1 MAGFMM
7 GINPS
12 YTGLNNVYENTYAAG
27 GPQQGSQEAEKSV
40 QGSEEAKEEEKGR
53 FGRKEPGEK
62 CETCEKRKY
71 QDGSDENVSFKAA
84 AHISPESA
92 ASRVRAHEQEHVA
105 NAYTKAA
112 QKGGEVLSVSVRIQT
127 AVCPECGRSYVSG
140 GTTTTS
146 IKYPADPYA
155 ENQRKLK
162 ENAVRGRSID
172 YAARPLEE
180 FEMERF

>member
-1 MAGFMM
+1 MAGFMV

-12 YTGLNNVYENTYAAG
+12 YTGLNNVYENTYTAG
-27 GPQQGSQEAEKSV
+27 EPQGSKEAGDSV
-40 QGSEEAKEEEKGR
+40 QGSEEAKEEKGR
-53 FGRKEPGEK
+53 FGKKDPGEK

-84 AHISPESA
+84 THISPESA
-92 ASRVRAHEQEHVA
+92 GSRVRAHEQEHVA
-105 NAYTKAA
+105 NAYSEAA
-112 QKGGEVLSVSVRIQT
+112 QKDGEVLSVSVRIQT
-127 AVCPECGRSYVSG
+127 AVCPECGKNYVSG
-140 GTTTTS
+140 GTTSTK

>member
-1 MAGFMM
+1 MAGFMV

-27 GPQQGSQEAEKSV
+27 EPQGSKEAGDSV
-40 QGSEEAKEEEKGR
+40 QVSEEAKEEKGR
-53 FGRKEPGEK
+53 FGKKDPGEK

-84 AHISPESA
+84 THIFPESA
-92 ASRVRAHEQEHVA
+92 GSRVRAHEQEHVA
-105 NAYTKAA
+105 NAYSEAA
-112 QKGGEVLSVSVRIQT
+112 QKDGEVLSVSVRIQT
-127 AVCPECGRSYVSG
+127 AVCPECGKNYVSG
-140 GTTTTS
+140 GTTSTK